1 MTVQRTVLHVDDDP
15 EFLELSERLF
25 DRAATFETLTAPTAE
40 DGIRLL
46 ETYEVDCVISDFV
59 VSTDGTP
66 FISAAR
72 DVDVDVPI
80 ILFTGKEWDLV
91 SDDAFAANVTE
102 YVQKAGVEEIQVVK
116 SCVDAFLAKD
126 HDSLGSVTADE
137 SASASTASSVASS
150 TAPTATLGD
159 EWEVVGHHEWGTSA
173 ELGTTL
179 LEAVE
184 SVTGEEPEVFSPLFE
199 AIDADALEEL
209 LAPTPSG
216 YERTG
221 IQVRFPY
228 KRYELAVTSGGKVA
242 VRPLE

>member
-15 EFLELSERLF
+15 EFLELSELLF

-46 ETYEVDCVISDFV
+46 ETHEIDCVISDFV

-102 YVQKAGVEEIQVVK
+102 YVQKAGVEEIQIVK
-116 SCVDAFLAKD
+116 SRVDEFLGAD
-126 HDSLGSVTADE
+126 HGSLGTVVDDE
-137 SASASTASSVASS
+137 SSSPSATGSETSS
-150 TAPTATLGD
+150 TAATARLGD
-159 EWEVVGHHEWGTSA
+159 EWQVVGHHDWEASE

-184 SVTGEEPEVFSPLFE
+184 SFTGEEPEAFTPLFE
-199 AIDADALEEL
+199 TIDADALEEL

-216 YERTG
+216 HERSG

-228 KRYELAVTSGGKVA
+228 KRYELAVTSGGEVA
-242 VRPLE
+242 VRPLA

>member
-46 ETYEVDCVISDFV
+46 ETHEVDCVISDFV

-91 SDDAFAANVTE
+91 SNDAFAANVTE
-102 YVQKAGVEEIQVVK
+102 YVQKAGVEEIQIVK
-116 SCVDAFLAKD
+116 SRVDEFLGED
-126 HDSLGSVTADE
+126 HDSLGSVVGDVSEPAADGDD
-137 SASASTASSVASS
+137 SPSTAA
-150 TAPTATLGD
+150 TARLGD
-159 EWEVVGHHEWGTSA
+159 EWQVVGHHDWEASE

-179 LEAVE
+179 FEAVE
-184 SVTGEEPEVFSPLFE
+184 SFTGEEPEVLTPLFE
-199 AIDADALEEL
+199 TIDADALEEL

-216 YERTG
+216 HERSG

-228 KRYELAVTSGGKVA
+228 KRYELAVTSGGEVA
-242 VRPLE
+242 VRPLA